1 MINKKFIEQLIEP
14 VAKKSD
20 TAGSASASASAA
32 AVQLVKD
39 YSDMS
44 TDAEVDITLT
54 MMPNIIATYRD
65 KVVEH
70 GCTMLEKCLG
80 LYTTQSTT
88 NMNMFDANEKLK
100 KYNTPEEIV
109 DDYYPVRIEYYQ
121 KRKAYLLD
129 ALRKELLVLSNRARY
144 ISEILDD
151 TIDLRR
157 KTTAMM
163 VQILKE
169 RKYDMQNADD
179 SKDGDGSDSGYAG
192 YKYLLKLPMDS
203 VSEEN
208 VEKLR
213 MEKEKKE
220 KELAHLESKTTENLW
235 QDDLAEL
242 EEEYGK
248 FIERSGCE
256 EGGSEKAESSAASSK
271 KTKPKSKKTLAS
283 VTTK

>member
-1 MINKKFIEQLIEP
+1 
-14 VAKKSD
+14 
-20 TAGSASASASAA
+20 
-32 AVQLVKD
+32 
-39 YSDMS
+39 
-44 TDAEVDITLT
+44 

-65 KVVEH
+65 KIVEH

-109 DDYYPVRIEYYQ
+109 DDYYPVRMEYYQ

-163 VQILKE
+163 VQILKD
-169 RKYDMQNADD
+169 RKYDMQQQQQQTDEANEAD
-179 SKDGDGSDSGYAG
+179 AVVG

-213 MEKEKKE
+213 SEKEKKE

-248 FIERSGCE
+248 FIERSGGE
-256 EGGSEKAESSAASSK
+256 EDGTEKVQGGGAALSK
-271 KTKPKSKKTLAS
+271 KTKAKPKKINA
-283 VTTK
+283 